1 MAITVIFLLKKI
13 YKFGKKFY
21 QFEANNRNRNFPYQ
35 FCLESIS
42 NKTSS
47 FLKNW
52 VYCGYGIAFH
62 ERSTQ

>member
-13 YKFGKKFY
+13 YKFGKKIY
-21 QFEANNRNRNFPYQ
+21 QFEANNQNRNFPYQ

-47 FLKNW
+47 FLKTGCI
-52 VYCGYGIAFH
+52 VAT
-62 ERSTQ
+62 E